1 VTIGERLRAERE
13 RLGLSQ
19 QEFSAV
25 GGVHLKSQGNYEHGK
40 RGAPDADY
48 LAAIDEAGADVLYI
62 LTGRRG
68 TALTPDERELLRLF
82 RAAPLAVK
90 ASAIGALQGGGQVG
104 DREKII
110 FAAGGGN
117 AAGRNIIIK

>member
-1 VTIGERLRAERE
+1 VTIGQRLRAERE

-19 QEFSAV
+19 QEFSVA
-25 GGVHLKSQGNYEHGK
+25 GGVHFKSQGNYEHGK
-40 RGAPDADY
+40 RPPDADY

-68 TALTPDERELLRLF
+68 IALTPDERELLALF

-90 ASAIGALQGGGQVG
+90 ASAIGALQGGGQVV
-104 DREKII
+104 DRHKIVVST
-110 FAAGGGN
+110 GSGH
-117 AAGRNIIIK
+117 AAGRNVFIK